1 MTILAKEQGLNF
13 EELYREEGE
22 LLAAVNAWILNFD
35 VNNWLFDSQKNLIN
49 PLKAKYCDRKGRSEI
64 GCEACKS

>member
-35 VNNWLFDSQKNLIN
+35 VNNWTSDSQSFF
-49 PLKAKYCDRKGRSEI
+49 Y
-64 GCEACKS
+64 KSIKSKTL

>member
-1 MTILAKEQGLNF
+1 MIFLRFIIFATIGKFMTILAKEQGLNF

-35 VNNWLFDSQKNLIN
+35 VNNWLFDSQK
-49 PLKAKYCDRKGRSEI
+49 KF
-64 GCEACKS
+64 